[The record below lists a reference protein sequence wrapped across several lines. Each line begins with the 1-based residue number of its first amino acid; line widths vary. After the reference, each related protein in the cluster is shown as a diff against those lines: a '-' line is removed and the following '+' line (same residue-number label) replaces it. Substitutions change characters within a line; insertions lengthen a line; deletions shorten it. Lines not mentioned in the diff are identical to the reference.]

1 MIILTHED
9 TLEDI
14 TFNCAMEHA
23 SGMFSQIEEPQ
34 PLDTNFL
41 HLMRCKALF

>member
-14 TFNCAMEHA
+14 TFSCSMDHA
-23 SGMFSQIEEPQ
+23 SGAFTQIEEPT

-41 HLMRCKALF
+41 QLMRCKALF